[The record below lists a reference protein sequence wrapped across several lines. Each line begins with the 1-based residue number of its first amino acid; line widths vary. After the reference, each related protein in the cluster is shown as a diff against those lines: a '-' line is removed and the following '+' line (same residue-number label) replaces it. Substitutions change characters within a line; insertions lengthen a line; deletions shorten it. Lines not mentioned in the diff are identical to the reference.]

1 MPPAGVRVADSR
13 RSISRSSRA
22 NSAKILAAAGV
33 QLIKYHFDYSND
45 PLVLDLLADAGV
57 TIAKY

>member
-1 MPPAGVRVADSR
+1 
-13 RSISRSSRA
+13 
-22 NSAKILAAAGV
+22 LAAAGV
-33 QLIKYHFDYSND
+33 HVVKYHFDYGND